1 MSFSGMLFLIL
12 LGLIIFG
19 PTKLSQVGKQIGRVL
34 AELKSFTR
42 DFKSQL
48 EIEIGEAT
56 RLEKIAPPFLPQS
69 QLPTETGPSLL
80 ETDTFGGEHARV
92 EGFHG

>member
-48 EIEIGEAT
+48 EIEIEGASKQ
-56 RLEKIAPPFLPQS
+56 EKIAPMSLPQS
-69 QLPTETGPSLL
+69 TLPTETGPSAL
-80 ETDTFGGEHARV
+80 ETDAFGGEHGRV